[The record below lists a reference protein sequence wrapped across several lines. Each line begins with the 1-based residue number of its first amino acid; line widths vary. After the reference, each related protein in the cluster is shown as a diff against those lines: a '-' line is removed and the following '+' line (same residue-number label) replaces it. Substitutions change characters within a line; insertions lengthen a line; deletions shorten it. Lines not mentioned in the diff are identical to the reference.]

1 MTFEQAH
8 PDTAKIIEER
18 GYNTSRYERY
28 KDGSLLEV
36 WERQEDGTWKDISML
51 ELLKLEIE
59 KERAEIARIEHFEK
73 LRALRE
79 AE

>member
-8 PDTAKIIEER
+8 PDTAKIIVER
-18 GYNTSRYERY
+18 GYNTQRYERY
-28 KDGSLLEV
+28 CNGNLLEV
-36 WERQEDGTWKDISML
+36 WEKQKDGTWKDISMQ
-51 ELLKLEIE
+51 ELIKLAIE
-59 KERAEIARIEHFEK
+59 KEKAMIARIEHLEK